1 MHISD
6 VIQEF
11 CATTVSLDLGFFQM
25 LNGAFCSLLATSDL
39 LVTILSFFVLRSYH
53 FDGTSRRFFEGW
65 YFQVAIPEAK
75 QSFAWMYT
83 SENPGAEVRG
93 EGEVVEGSPTSR
105 SSGAAQVM
113 GADEEYL
120 YKDAMTLQNFWGG

>member
-1 MHISD
+1 MFLF
-6 VIQEF
+6 EF
-11 CATTVSLDLGFFQM
+11 LG
-25 LNGAFCSLLATSDL
+25 C
-39 LVTILSFFVLRSYH
+39 SYH
-53 FDGTSRRFFEGW
+53 FDGSRRRFFEGW

-83 SENPGAEVRG
+83 SENPGAELSL
-93 EGEVVEGSPTSR
+93 EGELVKEPVKGPSSQR

-120 YKDAMTLQNFWGG
+120 FQDAMTLKNFWAG